1 MAQQFREFCDLTS
14 DKFPHENL
22 ALWWAWLRAVQC
34 SKRECVLLHC
44 TALADGEHMH
54 IIMCSYVLSQQ

>member
-1 MAQQFREFCDLTS
+1 MAQHFREFCDLTS
-14 DKFPHENL
+14 DNFPHENL

-44 TALADGEHMH
+44 TALVDGEHMH